1 MNPTADT
8 DRGARDDSIST
19 IAPLKGLS
27 PAATESAAAEDIVR
41 PRADD
46 NGLGLPE
53 PVAPDANELDFDSLN
68 IPILTDRCTDEEL
81 ESLTDANT

>member
-1 MNPTADT
+1 MADT
-8 DRGARDDSIST
+8 DRGTRDDSIST

-27 PAATESAAAEDIVR
+27 PAATESAATEDVVR

-46 NGLGLPE
+46 NALGLPE
-53 PVAPDANELDFDSLN
+53 PVALDADELDFDSLD
-68 IPILTDRCTDEEL
+68 IPILTDRCTDDEL